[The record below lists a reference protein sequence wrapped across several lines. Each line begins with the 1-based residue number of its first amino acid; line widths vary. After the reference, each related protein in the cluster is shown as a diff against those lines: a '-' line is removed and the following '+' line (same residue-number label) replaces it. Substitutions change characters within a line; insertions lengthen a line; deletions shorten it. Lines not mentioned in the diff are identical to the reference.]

1 MAPITVRVA
10 LPAHL
15 RRLSGVAGPIVEV
28 EVASPGDMITLGT
41 VLDGLEH
48 AYPALRGTIR
58 DYPAAGS
65 TEPGALRPFIRF
77 FALEEDLT
85 PFGQGAVL
93 PPDVLSGKEVL
104 RIIGAI
110 AGG

>member
-1 MAPITVRVA
+1 MAEVRVA

-15 RRLSGVAGPIVEV
+15 RRLAGVSSPTVAVTVTHAGDGPV
-28 EVASPGDMITLGT
+28 TLGDL
-41 VLDGLEH
+41 VDALER

-58 DYPAAGS
+58 DYPAAGTS
-65 TEPGALRPFIRF
+65 ARGALRPFLRF

-85 PFGQGAVL
+85 PAGQPAPL
-93 PPDVLSGKEVL
+93 PLEVSSGQEVL